1 MQDHPKT
8 VACRSIIT
16 EAMQKAALQAAFSV
30 GDARVIDAESGPYV
44 DIKNSSPSAPEFAL
58 DLERTALVVIDPHAK
73 FLRSTGAASSN
84 PGGSSAERK
93 TVQNLGRLFKAAQ
106 HAGIT
111 VAVSVTA
118 EGFRDSGFMPE
129 LKPYIEADTTI
140 VCSPHKRY
148 CPLPRVN
155 DSGLQL
161 RRQRVRQIV
170 LAGLIANLR
179 LETHLRDFLE
189 QGFEV
194 AVVRDAIA
202 GPMLPEGDGYL
213 SALVNFRRIAN
224 ALLTTEQ
231 AVASFVRAGDLSRL
245 NAKECTR

>member
-1 MQDHPKT
+1 MQEHPKT

-16 EAMQKAALQAAFSV
+16 EAMQKAALQAVINGSAAPINDAGPGPSPAAFT
-30 GDARVIDAESGPYV
+30 
-44 DIKNSSPSAPEFAL
+44 L

-73 FLRSTGAASSN
+73 FLSATDAAASE
-84 PGGSSAERK
+84 PGGSSSERR
-93 TVQNLGRLFKAAQ
+93 TVQNLGRMLKAAQ
-106 HAGIT
+106 QAGIT

-118 EGFRDSGFMPE
+118 EGFQGSDFMPS
-129 LKPYIEADTTI
+129 LKPYVEADTTI
-140 VCSPHKRY
+140 ICSPHTRY
-148 CPLPRVN
+148 SPLPRVN

-179 LETHLRDFLE
+179 LESHLRDFLE

-194 AVVRDAIA
+194 AVVRDAIS

-213 SALVNFRRIAN
+213 SALINFRRLAN
-224 ALLTTEQ
+224 ALLTTDQVLAAFARGE
-231 AVASFVRAGDLSRL
+231 SLSEL
-245 NAKECTR
+245 TATECGR

>member
-1 MQDHPKT
+1 MQDHSKT
-8 VACRSIIT
+8 AACRSIIT
-16 EAMQKAALQAAFSV
+16 EAMQKAALQAAFSIGGTRV
-30 GDARVIDAESGPYV
+30 NDAGPGPDAA
-44 DIKNSSPSAPEFAL
+44 IKSSSFFTSEFAL
-58 DLERTALVVIDPHAK
+58 DLERAALVVIDPHAR
-73 FLRSTGAASSN
+73 FLGSTGAASSD
-84 PGGSSAERK
+84 PGGSSAEHK
-93 TVQNLGRLFKAAQ
+93 TVQNLGRLFRAAQ

-118 EGFRDSGFMPE
+118 DGFRGSGVMPD
-129 LKPYIEADTTI
+129 LNPYIEADTTI

-148 CPLPRVN
+148 SPLPRVN

-161 RRQRVRQIV
+161 RRQRVRQII

-179 LETHLRDFLE
+179 LESHLRDFLE

-202 GPMLPEGDGYL
+202 GPKLPEGDGYL
-213 SALVNFRRIAN
+213 SALVNFRRLAN

-231 AVASFVRAGDLSRL
+231 AVAALGRAGDSSRL
-245 NAKECTR
+245 DVKECTR